1 MQRGAPFRFTFFSPC
16 GIVEA
21 EEFREKEEHA
31 VAQREDIKYR
41 LADAAKRC
49 LRDGTVDSLT
59 VSRLVREAGVA
70 RQTFYRHFADKYDL
84 VNWYFGKLLLES
96 FEHMGSGRTVR
107 EGYERKFAF
116 IRQESVFF
124 RAAFRSQAQNS
135 LRDHDLELILR
146 FFTDLIREK
155 TGKEPDA
162 DTAFLL
168 EAYCNGAI
176 AMTVKWVLG
185 GMKEPCEVLARRM
198 VEALPA
204 RLASLF
210 REHGML

>member
-84 VNWYFGKLLLES
+84 VNWYFDKLLLES

-107 EGYERKFAF
+107 EG
-116 IRQESVFF
+116 
-124 RAAFRSQAQNS
+124 
-135 LRDHDLELILR
+135 
-146 FFTDLIREK
+146 
-155 TGKEPDA
+155 
-162 DTAFLL
+162 
-168 EAYCNGAI
+168 
-176 AMTVKWVLG
+176 
-185 GMKEPCEVLARRM
+185 
-198 VEALPA
+198 
-204 RLASLF
+204 
-210 REHGML
+210 